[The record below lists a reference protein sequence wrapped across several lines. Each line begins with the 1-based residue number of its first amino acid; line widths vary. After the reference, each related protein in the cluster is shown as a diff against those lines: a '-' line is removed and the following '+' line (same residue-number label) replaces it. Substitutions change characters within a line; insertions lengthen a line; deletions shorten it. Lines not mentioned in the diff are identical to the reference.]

1 MSGEAT
7 RMNSHKKRWVT
18 GVIAVPILFV
28 VIAYGSE
35 GIFAVLIAA
44 AALLGMAEYNRMVF
58 GPGLPREKVETL
70 AVSLLI
76 LVAATLGDTALL
88 VAVLSFAVMAV
99 LMLNLLR
106 VKERGPDLRSVGA
119 VILGILT
126 IPLLLSHF
134 ILIRRTPQ
142 GELWIFFIL
151 VLAFAGDIAAYYV
164 GRSLGRRKVLPEA
177 SPGKTVEGTI
187 GLVAGSIAGCLLFT
201 TAFFPRIDWPH
212 AVVLG
217 FVGSIVGQLGDL
229 SESVLKR
236 SAGVKD
242 SGTLLPGHGGIL
254 DRLDCLMFIT
264 PFVYYYRVLII
275 R

>member
-1 MSGEAT
+1 
-7 RMNSHKKRWVT
+7 MNSHTKRWIT
-18 GVIAVPILFV
+18 GVIAVPLLFAI
-28 VIAYGSE
+28 IACGAE
-35 GIFAVLIAA
+35 WMFAALIVAA
-44 AALLGMAEYNRMVF
+44 TLLGMAEYNRMVF
-58 GPGLPREKVETL
+58 GPGIPREKVETL
-70 AVSLLI
+70 AVSLL
-76 LVAATLGDTALL
+76 LLLAAVRGDMSLL
-88 VAVLSFAVMAV
+88 VAILSLAVTAV

-106 VKERGPDLRSVGA
+106 VKAQGPDLKSAASV
-119 VILGILT
+119 LMGILT
-126 IPLLLSHF
+126 IPLLMSHF

-151 VLAFAGDIAAYYV
+151 VLAFSGDIAAYYV

-187 GLVAGSIAGCLLFT
+187 GLVAGSIAGCLVFT
-201 TAFFPRIDWPH
+201 AIFFPRVAPAH

-217 FVGSIVGQLGDL
+217 FLGSIIGQLGDL

-264 PFVYYYRVLII
+264 PFVYYYRTLII